1 MAQNLFVLD
10 CSVALSWCFLDEQ
23 DPYALDVL
31 RSMAKKQAIV
41 PAIFPLE
48 LSNGLLMGERRKRS
62 TEADTTKWLLSLA
75 SLPIDIDSR
84 QTSETFTSVIPLARA
99 HGMTSYDASYLE
111 LALRRSIPFAT
122 MEPKLRA
129 CANVLGVKLYQPKP
143 TKRTK

>member
-1 MAQNLFVLD
+1 MAQDLFVLD

-23 DPYALDVL
+23 DPYAIDVL
-31 RSMAKKQAIV
+31 RSMAKKHAIA

-48 LSNGLLMGERRKRS
+48 VANGLLMGERRKRS
-62 TEADTTKWLLSLA
+62 TEADTTKWLQSLSL
-75 SLPIDIDSR
+75 LPIEIDSR
-84 QTSETFTSVIPLARA
+84 HASETFASVMPLARA

-129 CANVLGVKLYQPKP
+129 CAKVLGVKLYQPKP
-143 TKRTK
+143 AKRTK